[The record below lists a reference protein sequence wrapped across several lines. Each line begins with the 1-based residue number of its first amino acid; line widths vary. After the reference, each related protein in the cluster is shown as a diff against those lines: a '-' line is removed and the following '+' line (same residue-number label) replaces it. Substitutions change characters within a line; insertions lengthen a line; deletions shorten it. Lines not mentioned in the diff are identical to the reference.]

1 MNYSTSV
8 PIYLQVMDS
17 IKEKIVTGKIP
28 PGEKLPSGRDMALQ
42 YTINPNTA
50 ARVYQMLEQ
59 EQVCFTRRGLGTFVT
74 EDQDRI
80 SRLKQEMAEKLVR
93 EFLSGI
99 AKLDMSRAEVLE
111 IIRNIINNE
120 NDNENDNDKEKGNEK
135 EG

>member
-1 MNYSTSV
+1 MNYSASV

-28 PGEKLPSGRDMALQ
+28 PGEKLPSGRDLALQ

-74 EDQDRI
+74 EDHDRI
-80 SRLKQEMAEKLVR
+80 IRLKEEMAEKLLR
-93 EFLSGI
+93 EFMDGL
-99 AKLDMSRAEVLE
+99 AKLGISGEEAAEM
-111 IIRNIINNE
+111 IRTTMKQQTI
-120 NDNENDNDKEKGNEK
+120 K
-135 EG
+135 